1 MKKAFLLTLLVT
13 FTTCSYSQIA
23 KDFMIGA
30 SADLVRSDY
39 NELFRKLQLG
49 VEANYFISR
58 KFTATAGLEY
68 WTSGPQASVV
78 MGARYF
84 PIREAFVRV
93 RGLIG
98 ANDVA
103 IGGGWT
109 KPLNEDWKFEA
120 MADYYFVGD
129 VGIRVGFAYI
139 IRRKHES
146 D

>member
-1 MKKAFLLTLLVT
+1 MKKFLLPSFLIILATH
-13 FTTCSYSQIA
+13 SYSQIA

-39 NELFRKLQLG
+39 DELFRKLQFG

-58 KFTATAGLEY
+58 KFTATAGVEY
-68 WTSGPQASVV
+68 WTSGTETSVV

-84 PIREAFVRV
+84 PIREAFLRV

-129 VGIRVGFAYI
+129 IGIRVGFAYI